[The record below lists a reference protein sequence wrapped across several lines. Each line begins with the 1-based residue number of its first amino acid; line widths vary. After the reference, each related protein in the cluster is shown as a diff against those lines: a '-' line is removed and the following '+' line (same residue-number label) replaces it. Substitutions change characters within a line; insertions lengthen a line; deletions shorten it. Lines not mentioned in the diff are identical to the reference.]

1 MPGSEK
7 VQDEGDRYAAANK
20 RVDLPNPPFWYSYN
34 YGSVHFTS
42 LSSEHDLTKHS
53 QQRKVSAVHCYLS
66 IDLIQAVAIDLTE
79 SHLLTLS

>member
-7 VQDEGDRYAAANK
+7 VQDEGDRYAAANN
-20 RVDLPNPPFWYSYN
+20 RVDVPNPPFWYSYN

-53 QQRKVSAVHCYLS
+53 QQRKVFAVHFYPS
-66 IDLIQAVAIDLTE
+66 QKSMQAVVSYLE
-79 SHLLTLS
+79 NH